1 MAYLTEQ
8 AISAL
13 NQYLG
18 ISDAQ
23 KKYIADTKK
32 RGFVIKLDNDEEV
45 VIFVYPLVHKQDNTK
60 NYFDTRDSGAY
71 ERAVTWNYA
80 LSRKMKYF
88 CLGLNDSVPKYKNY
102 VFSLEC
108 SEDVIE
114 EISGTKNG
122 QRNGPGNQI
131 IIPNDYIPGGIFD
144 RIQNKLGVFIAAVRQ
159 DGLRDYLEKYDNRP
173 YLLSKDLIDLS
184 ALAESSPDEDEESG
198 GSAVIA
204 ENIIFYGVP
213 GCGKSFK
220 IKKEY
225 CNDDAYMERVVFHPD
240 FTYSDFIGQIL
251 PTTDGDKISYPF
263 VPGPFTRILKTA
275 VADPTHNYY
284 LVIEEINRGNAPAIF
299 GEIFQL
305 LDRENGESEYGI
317 TNTDIASQVYFDEDG
332 NALPNHKVKIPAN
345 LFILATM
352 NTADQNVFTLD
363 TAFKRRWKMV
373 SVKNEIANCDHANNP
388 ICGTTV
394 SWVNFATAIN
404 SKIIEV
410 GEGNLSSEDNRL
422 GAYFVKADDLTD
434 VEGFSEKVL
443 MYLWNDAFK
452 FDREKVFKPEYKTLD
467 QLLEG
472 FKKNLFA
479 VFADEFGF
487 ASLPIPT
494 VVSASSADN
503 SDNPASDYLNG
514 KNPALV
520 ALYEKLY
527 EQVKSSIPSM
537 EAYTTSGVNYI
548 GFTAPG
554 ISKKNFADIAFKKA
568 GILVSFE
575 KPTTEFFVQF
585 CTEIPY
591 DGHHNHY
598 FSIMLTKES
607 ELSVLA
613 QIVVESYTGL
623 KEG

>member
-18 ISDAQ
+18 ISEAQ
-23 KKYIADTKK
+23 KKYIEDTKK
-32 RGFVIKLDNDEEV
+32 RGFVIKLDNDEDV
-45 VIFVYPLVHKQDNTK
+45 VVFVYPLVHKQDNTK

-71 ERAVTWNYA
+71 ERAVAWNYA
-80 LSRKMKYF
+80 LSHKLKYF
-88 CLGLNDSVPKYKNY
+88 CLGLNDSVPKYTNY

-131 IIPNDYIPGGIFD
+131 IIPNDYIPGSIFE
-144 RIQNKLGVFIAAVRQ
+144 RIQNKLGIFIAAVRK

-184 ALAESSPDEDEESG
+184 ALAEALPDDDEESC

-225 CNDDAYMERVVFHPD
+225 CDDDTYMERVVFHPD
-240 FTYSDFIGQIL
+240 FTYSDFVGQIL

-275 VADPTHNYY
+275 VADPAHNYY

-299 GEIFQL
+299 GEVFQL
-305 LDRENGESEYGI
+305 LDRKNGESEYGI
-317 TNTDIASQVYFDEDG
+317 TNTDIAAQVYFDETG
-332 NALPNHKVKIPAN
+332 TALPNHKVKIPAN

-373 SVKNEIANCDHANNP
+373 SVKNEIANCDHANEP
-388 ICGTTV
+388 ICGTNV
-394 SWVNFATAIN
+394 SWANFAIAVN

-422 GAYFVKADDLTD
+422 GAYFVKADDLTNAE
-434 VEGFSEKVL
+434 VFGEKVL

-479 VFADEFGF
+479 VFSDEFGF
-487 ASLPIPT
+487 ASMMIPT
-494 VVSASSADN
+494 TISASSSGKTDKE
-503 SDNPASDYLNG
+503 ASKYLEG
-514 KNPALV
+514 KDSALV
-520 ALYEKLY
+520 SLYEKLY
-527 EQVKSSIPSM
+527 EQVKDSVPQL
-537 EAYTTSGVNYI
+537 EAYTTDGLNYI
-548 GFTAPG
+548 GFKAPG
-554 ISKKNFADIAFKKA
+554 ISKKNFADISFRKD

-575 KPTTEFFVQF
+575 KPTTEVLAQF
-585 CTEIPY
+585 CDEIPY

-598 FSIMLTKES
+598 CSALLTKLEEVS
-607 ELSVLA
+607 ILS
-613 QIVVESYTGL
+613 QIIVESYTGM